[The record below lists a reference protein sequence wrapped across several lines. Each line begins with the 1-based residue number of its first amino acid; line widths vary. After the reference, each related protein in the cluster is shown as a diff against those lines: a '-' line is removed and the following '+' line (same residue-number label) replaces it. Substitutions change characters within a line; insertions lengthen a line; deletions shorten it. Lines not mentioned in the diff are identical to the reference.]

1 MEFENKNLVVIEGKN
16 QVQVNELKELTSK
29 FFDEEYEKKD
39 NSEKLKERYAKIY
52 PYALLNKNKIY
63 LNKNIEIVRGK
74 LKKSEDA
81 FIDESLF
88 IDTDENFFVSLC
100 KINALKIFEK
110 KESNILTSKINK
122 SNMTGNY
129 VSVNFF
135 AEEILE
141 KNLEDKEK
149 GVEEK

>member
-1 MEFENKNLVVIEGKN
+1 MEFENKNLVVVEGKN
-16 QVQVNELKELTSK
+16 QVQVNELSELINK
-29 FFDEEYEKKD
+29 FFDEKYEKKD
-39 NSEKLKERYAKIY
+39 NNEKLKERYAKMY
-52 PYALLNKNKIY
+52 PYALLNQKRVY
-63 LNKNIEIVRGK
+63 LNKNVEIVRGK

-81 FIDESLF
+81 FLDECVF

-110 KESNILTSKINK
+110 KESNIFTGKINK
-122 SNMTGNY
+122 NNMTGNY